1 MAPSSFQAWIKCMSS
16 KAKSISWV
24 SPFSIV
30 CSSCGTLFLS
40 KEAVAAGRR
49 YEKETSTC
57 IQVAFFRA
65 RTYLLSPLPRPPPP
79 HPPLTDAIRE
89 AGWLCSP
96 PPSTHAFPMLNL
108 CDFQRLGQ
116 KRGWP
121 LFRGSKVLQ
130 LNSDSFCDY
139 VRIWT
144 EVIGH
149 LWAELGFWFF
159 PGKRWKYMRPQI
171 FGQDANILASRAGT
185 TAVTV
190 RQRRRPYKL
199 GGLGAAPTWELHGGE
214 TTSPERELFSQT

>member
-1 MAPSSFQAWIKCMSS
+1 MRKRH
-16 KAKSISWV
+16 
-24 SPFSIV
+24 
-30 CSSCGTLFLS
+30 LH
-40 KEAVAAGRR
+40 
-49 YEKETSTC
+49 
-57 IQVAFFRA
+57 AFKLHLEQGHI
-65 RTYLLSPLPRPPPP
+65 YSHLSPTPPP

-89 AGWLCSP
+89 AGWLCFLP
-96 PPSTHAFPMLNL
+96 PPLLPTHSPGWICVIFSV
-108 CDFQRLGQ
+108 LGQ

-159 PGKRWKYMRPQI
+159 PGKRWKYMRPRI
-171 FGQDANILASRAGT
+171 VGQDANILASRAGT
-185 TAVTV
+185 TAGTV

-199 GGLGAAPTWELHGGE
+199 GGLGADLTWGLHGGE
-214 TTSPERELFSQT
+214 TTPPERELFSQI

>member
-1 MAPSSFQAWIKCMSS
+1 MRPTAVLPEATACHRPRKESGAYQAP
-16 KAKSISWV
+16 
-24 SPFSIV
+24 
-30 CSSCGTLFLS
+30 
-40 KEAVAAGRR
+40 
-49 YEKETSTC
+49 
-57 IQVAFFRA
+57 
-65 RTYLLSPLPRPPPP
+65 PLP
-79 HPPLTDAIRE
+79 L
-89 AGWLCSP
+89 LQSP
-96 PPSTHAFPMLNL
+96 PFPGWIYVI
-108 CDFQRLGQ
+108 FSVLGQ

-159 PGKRWKYMRPQI
+159 PGKRWKYMRPRI

-185 TAVTV
+185 TAGTV

-199 GGLGAAPTWELHGGE
+199 GGLGADLTWGLHGGE
-214 TTSPERELFSQT
+214 TTSPERELFSQTWKKSEVGDSAEPK